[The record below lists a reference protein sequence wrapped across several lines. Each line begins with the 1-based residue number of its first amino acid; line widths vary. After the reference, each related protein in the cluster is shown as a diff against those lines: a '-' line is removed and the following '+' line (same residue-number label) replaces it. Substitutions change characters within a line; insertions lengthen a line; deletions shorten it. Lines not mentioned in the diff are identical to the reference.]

1 MGLLSGS
8 PFSYPEIVCICIQY
22 HLTFAAHHS
31 IIVMA
36 VPPFGAATTNNTE
49 MLMNTSVVIVCAGNS
64 TRMGG
69 VNKILLPL
77 GDRLVIGVTMQAF
90 QKCESVSEIVI
101 VARESD
107 IPAIK
112 SEAEAAGITKLAACT
127 TGGSTRQESVIN
139 GIKMISKEA
148 ELVAV
153 HDGARPLVK
162 PVHIEKVI
170 RDASVF
176 GGATLGVPVKDTIK
190 TVDDGLITDTPP
202 RSSLYITQT
211 PQIFK
216 RSLYF
221 EGIDFALE
229 HGLDFTDDCQ
239 LVEAIGGKVAMTTG
253 DYTNIKITTPEDIKL
268 AEVLMKL

>member
-1 MGLLSGS
+1 
-8 PFSYPEIVCICIQY
+8 
-22 HLTFAAHHS
+22 
-31 IIVMA
+31 
-36 VPPFGAATTNNTE
+36 
-49 MLMNTSVVIVCAGNS
+49 MNTSVIIVCAGNS

-69 VNKILLPL
+69 VNKILMPL

-90 QKCESVSEIVI
+90 QACGSVSEIVI
-101 VARESD
+101 VAREAD

-112 SEAEAAGITKLAACT
+112 AEAEAAGITKLTACT
-127 TGGSTRQESVIN
+127 VGGATRQESVIN
-139 GIKMISKEA
+139 GVKHISKEA
-148 ELVAV
+148 QLVAV

-162 PVHIEKVI
+162 PEHIEKVI
-170 RDASVF
+170 KDASVF

-190 TVDDGLITDTPP
+190 TVNDGLISDTPP
-202 RSSLYITQT
+202 RKFLYITQT

-216 RSLYF
+216 RQLYF

-268 AEVLMKL
+268 AEVLLAMQER

>member
-1 MGLLSGS
+1 M
-8 PFSYPEIVCICIQY
+8 
-22 HLTFAAHHS
+22 T
-31 IIVMA
+31 
-36 VPPFGAATTNNTE
+36 
-49 MLMNTSVVIVCAGNS
+49 TSVIIVCAGNS

-90 QKCESVSEIVI
+90 EKCESVKEIII
-101 VARESD
+101 VAREAD
-107 IPAIK
+107 IPAIQA
-112 SEAEAAGITKLAACT
+112 EAEAAGITKLKTCT
-127 TGGSTRQESVIN
+127 TGGDTRQASVIN
-139 GIKMISKEA
+139 GVKCISKDT

-162 PVHIEKVI
+162 PEHIERTIK
-170 RDASVF
+170 DASVF

-190 TVDDGLITDTPP
+190 TVNDGLITDTPP
-202 RSSLYITQT
+202 RKFLYITQT
-211 PQIFK
+211 PQVFK

-268 AEVLMKL
+268 AEVLLNL

>member
-1 MGLLSGS
+1 
-8 PFSYPEIVCICIQY
+8 
-22 HLTFAAHHS
+22 
-31 IIVMA
+31 
-36 VPPFGAATTNNTE
+36 
-49 MLMNTSVVIVCAGNS
+49 
-64 TRMGG
+64 MGG

-77 GDRLVIGVTMQAF
+77 GKRLVIGVTMLAF
-90 QKCESVSEIVI
+90 QNCESISEIVI
-101 VARESD
+101 VAREQD

-112 SEAEAAGITKLAACT
+112 AEAEAAGITKLIACT
-127 TGGSTRQESVIN
+127 TGGATRQESVIN
-139 GIKMISKEA
+139 GIKCISKGT

-162 PVHIEKVI
+162 PDHIEKVI

-190 TVDDGLITDTPP
+190 TVEDGLITDTPP
-202 RSSLYITQT
+202 RKLLYITQT

-239 LVEAIGGKVAMTTG
+239 LVEAIGGKVAMTVG
-253 DYTNIKITTPEDIKL
+253 DYTNIKITTPEDIRL

>member
-1 MGLLSGS
+1 
-8 PFSYPEIVCICIQY
+8 
-22 HLTFAAHHS
+22 
-31 IIVMA
+31 
-36 VPPFGAATTNNTE
+36 
-49 MLMNTSVVIVCAGNS
+49 MNTSVVIVCAGNS

-69 VNKILLPL
+69 VNKILLPI
-77 GDRLVIGVTMQAF
+77 GERLVIGVTMQAF
-90 QKCESVSEIVI
+90 QKCESIGEIII

-107 IPAIK
+107 IPAIRE
-112 SEAEAAGITKLAACT
+112 EADKAGITKLKECT
-127 TGGSTRQESVIN
+127 TGGATRQESVIN
-139 GIKMISKEA
+139 GIRCISKGIQ
-148 ELVAV
+148 LVAI

-162 PVHIEKVI
+162 PEHIEKVI
-170 RDASVF
+170 KDASVF

-190 TVDDGLITDTPP
+190 TVDGGLIIDTPP

-216 RSLYF
+216 RDLYF

-239 LVEAIGGKVAMTTG
+239 LVEAIGGKVAMTVG

-268 AEVLMKL
+268 AEVLLKL

>member
-1 MGLLSGS
+1 
-8 PFSYPEIVCICIQY
+8 
-22 HLTFAAHHS
+22 
-31 IIVMA
+31 
-36 VPPFGAATTNNTE
+36 
-49 MLMNTSVVIVCAGNS
+49 
-64 TRMGG
+64 MGG
-69 VNKILLPL
+69 VNKILMPL

-90 QKCESVSEIVI
+90 QACGSVSEIVI
-101 VARESD
+101 VAREAD

-112 SEAEAAGITKLAACT
+112 AEAEAAGITKLTACT
-127 TGGSTRQESVIN
+127 VGGATRQESVIN
-139 GIKMISKEA
+139 GVKQISKEA
-148 ELVAV
+148 QLVAV

-162 PVHIEKVI
+162 PEHIEKVI
-170 RDASVF
+170 KDASVF

-190 TVDDGLITDTPP
+190 TVNDGLISDTPP
-202 RSSLYITQT
+202 RKFLYITQT

-216 RSLYF
+216 RQLYF

-268 AEVLMKL
+268 AEVLLAMQE

>member
-1 MGLLSGS
+1 
-8 PFSYPEIVCICIQY
+8 
-22 HLTFAAHHS
+22 
-31 IIVMA
+31 
-36 VPPFGAATTNNTE
+36 
-49 MLMNTSVVIVCAGNS
+49 MNTSVIIVCAGNS

-69 VNKILLPL
+69 VNKILMPL

-90 QKCESVSEIVI
+90 QACGSVSEIVI
-101 VARESD
+101 VAREAD

-112 SEAEAAGITKLAACT
+112 AEADAAGITKLTACT
-127 TGGSTRQESVIN
+127 VGGATRQESVIN
-139 GIKMISKEA
+139 GVKQISKEA

-162 PVHIEKVI
+162 PEHIEKVI
-170 RDASVF
+170 KDASVF

-190 TVDDGLITDTPP
+190 TVNDGLISDTPP
-202 RSSLYITQT
+202 RKFLYITQT

-216 RSLYF
+216 RQLYF

-268 AEVLMKL
+268 AEVLLAMQER

>member
-1 MGLLSGS
+1 MK
-8 PFSYPEIVCICIQY
+8 
-22 HLTFAAHHS
+22 
-31 IIVMA
+31 
-36 VPPFGAATTNNTE
+36 
-49 MLMNTSVVIVCAGNS
+49 TSVVIVCAGKS

-77 GDRLVIGVTMQAF
+77 GDRKVIGVTMQAF
-90 QKCESVSEIVI
+90 QSCESVYEIII
-101 VARESD
+101 VAREDD
-107 IPAIK
+107 IPAIQA
-112 SEAEAAGITKLAACT
+112 EAEAAGITKLAACT
-127 TGGSTRQESVIN
+127 TGGATRQESVIN
-139 GIKMISKEA
+139 GIRKISKET

-162 PVHIEKVI
+162 PEHIEKVI
-170 RDASVF
+170 KDASVF

-190 TVDDGLITDTPP
+190 TVDGGLIIDTPP

-216 RSLYF
+216 RNLYF

-239 LVEAIGGKVAMTTG
+239 LVEAIGGKVAMTVG
-253 DYTNIKITTPEDIKL
+253 DYTNIKITTPEDIDI
-268 AEVLMKL
+268 AEVLLRRR

>member
-1 MGLLSGS
+1 
-8 PFSYPEIVCICIQY
+8 
-22 HLTFAAHHS
+22 
-31 IIVMA
+31 
-36 VPPFGAATTNNTE
+36 
-49 MLMNTSVVIVCAGNS
+49 
-64 TRMGG
+64 MGG
-69 VNKILLPL
+69 VNKILMPL

-90 QKCESVSEIVI
+90 QACGSVSEIVI
-101 VARESD
+101 VAREAD

-112 SEAEAAGITKLAACT
+112 AEAEAAGITKLTACT
-127 TGGSTRQESVIN
+127 GGGATRQESVIN
-139 GIKMISKEA
+139 GVKQISKEA

-162 PVHIEKVI
+162 PEHIEKVI
-170 RDASVF
+170 KDASVF
-176 GGATLGVPVKDTIK
+176 GGAALGVPVKDTIK
-190 TVDDGLITDTPP
+190 TVNDGLISDTPP
-202 RSSLYITQT
+202 RKFLYITQT

-216 RSLYF
+216 RQLYF

-268 AEVLMKL
+268 AEVLLAMQER

>member
-1 MGLLSGS
+1 
-8 PFSYPEIVCICIQY
+8 
-22 HLTFAAHHS
+22 
-31 IIVMA
+31 
-36 VPPFGAATTNNTE
+36 
-49 MLMNTSVVIVCAGNS
+49 MNTSVVIVCAGNS

-77 GDRLVIGVTMQAF
+77 GERLVIGVTMQAF
-90 QKCESVSEIVI
+90 QKCESVVEIII

-107 IPAIK
+107 IPAIRE
-112 SEAEAAGITKLAACT
+112 EADKAGITKLKECT
-127 TGGSTRQESVIN
+127 TGGATRQESVIN
-139 GIKMISKEA
+139 GIRCISKGIQ
-148 ELVAV
+148 LVAI

-162 PVHIEKVI
+162 PEHIEKVI
-170 RDASVF
+170 KDASVF

-190 TVDDGLITDTPP
+190 TVDGGLIIDTPP

-216 RSLYF
+216 RDLYF

-239 LVEAIGGKVAMTTG
+239 LVEAIGGKVAMTVG

-268 AEVLMKL
+268 AEVLLKL

>member
-1 MGLLSGS
+1 
-8 PFSYPEIVCICIQY
+8 
-22 HLTFAAHHS
+22 
-31 IIVMA
+31 
-36 VPPFGAATTNNTE
+36 
-49 MLMNTSVVIVCAGNS
+49 
-64 TRMGG
+64 MGG
-69 VNKILLPL
+69 VNKILMPL

-90 QKCESVSEIVI
+90 QACGSVSEIVI
-101 VARESD
+101 VAREAD

-112 SEAEAAGITKLAACT
+112 AEAEAAGITKLTACT
-127 TGGSTRQESVIN
+127 VGGATRQESVIN
-139 GIKMISKEA
+139 GVKQISKEA

-162 PVHIEKVI
+162 PEHIEKVI
-170 RDASVF
+170 KDASVF

-190 TVDDGLITDTPP
+190 TVNDGLISDTPP
-202 RSSLYITQT
+202 RKFLYITQT

-216 RSLYF
+216 RQLYF
-221 EGIDFALE
+221 EGLDFALE

-268 AEVLMKL
+268 AEVLLAMQER

>member
-1 MGLLSGS
+1 MK
-8 PFSYPEIVCICIQY
+8 
-22 HLTFAAHHS
+22 
-31 IIVMA
+31 
-36 VPPFGAATTNNTE
+36 
-49 MLMNTSVVIVCAGNS
+49 TSVVIVCAGNS

-77 GDRLVIGVTMQAF
+77 GDRKVIGVTMQAF
-90 QKCESVSEIVI
+90 QSCESVYEIII
-101 VARESD
+101 VAREDD
-107 IPAIK
+107 IPAIQA
-112 SEAEAAGITKLAACT
+112 EAEAAGITKLAACT
-127 TGGSTRQESVIN
+127 TGGATRQESVIN
-139 GIKMISKEA
+139 GIRKISKET

-162 PVHIEKVI
+162 PEHIEKVI
-170 RDASVF
+170 KDASVF

-190 TVDDGLITDTPP
+190 TVDGGLIIDTPP

-216 RSLYF
+216 RDLYF

-239 LVEAIGGKVAMTTG
+239 LVEAIGGKVAMTVG
-253 DYTNIKITTPEDIKL
+253 DYTNIKITTPEDIDI
-268 AEVLMKL
+268 AEVLLRRR

>member
-1 MGLLSGS
+1 MK
-8 PFSYPEIVCICIQY
+8 
-22 HLTFAAHHS
+22 
-31 IIVMA
+31 
-36 VPPFGAATTNNTE
+36 
-49 MLMNTSVVIVCAGNS
+49 TSAVIVCAGNS

-69 VNKILLPL
+69 VNKILLQL
-77 GDRLVIGVTMQAF
+77 GERKVIGVTMQAF
-90 QKCESVSEIVI
+90 QQCESITEIVI

-107 IPAIK
+107 IPAIQE
-112 SEAEAAGITKLAACT
+112 EAEAAGITKLAACT

-139 GIKMISKEA
+139 GIKKISKET
-148 ELVAV
+148 ELVAI

-162 PVHIEKVI
+162 PEHIEKVI
-170 RDASVF
+170 KDASVF

-190 TVDDGLITDTPP
+190 TVDGGLIIDTPP

-216 RSLYF
+216 RTLYF

-239 LVEAIGGKVAMTTG
+239 LVEAIGGKVAMTVG
-253 DYTNIKITTPEDIKL
+253 DYTNIKITTPEDIAI
-268 AEVLMKL
+268 AEVLLKM

>member
-1 MGLLSGS
+1 MK
-8 PFSYPEIVCICIQY
+8 
-22 HLTFAAHHS
+22 
-31 IIVMA
+31 
-36 VPPFGAATTNNTE
+36 
-49 MLMNTSVVIVCAGNS
+49 TSVVIVCAGNS

-77 GDRLVIGVTMQAF
+77 GERKVIGVTMQAF
-90 QKCESVSEIVI
+90 QACESVSEIII
-101 VARESD
+101 VAREDD
-107 IPAIK
+107 IPAIQA
-112 SEAEAAGITKLAACT
+112 EAEAAGITKLAACT
-127 TGGSTRQESVIN
+127 TGGSTRQESVFN
-139 GIKMISKEA
+139 GVRKISKES

-162 PVHIEKVI
+162 PEHIEKVI
-170 RDASVF
+170 KDASVF

-190 TVDDGLITDTPP
+190 TVDGGLIIDTPP

-216 RSLYF
+216 RRLYF

-239 LVEAIGGKVAMTTG
+239 LVEAIGGKVAMTVG
-253 DYTNIKITTPEDIKL
+253 DYTNIKITTPEDIAI
-268 AEVLMKL
+268 AEVLLKR

>member
-1 MGLLSGS
+1 
-8 PFSYPEIVCICIQY
+8 
-22 HLTFAAHHS
+22 
-31 IIVMA
+31 
-36 VPPFGAATTNNTE
+36 
-49 MLMNTSVVIVCAGNS
+49 
-64 TRMGG
+64 MGG
-69 VNKILLPL
+69 VNKILMPL

-90 QKCESVSEIVI
+90 QACGSVSEIVI
-101 VARESD
+101 VAREAD

-112 SEAEAAGITKLAACT
+112 AEAEAAGITKLTACT
-127 TGGSTRQESVIN
+127 VGGATRQESVIN
-139 GIKMISKEA
+139 GVKQISKEA
-148 ELVAV
+148 QLVAV

-162 PVHIEKVI
+162 PEHIEKVI
-170 RDASVF
+170 KDASVF

-190 TVDDGLITDTPP
+190 TVNDRLISDTPP
-202 RSSLYITQT
+202 RKFLYITQT

-216 RSLYF
+216 RQLYF

-268 AEVLMKL
+268 AEVLLAMQER

>member
-1 MGLLSGS
+1 
-8 PFSYPEIVCICIQY
+8 
-22 HLTFAAHHS
+22 
-31 IIVMA
+31 
-36 VPPFGAATTNNTE
+36 
-49 MLMNTSVVIVCAGNS
+49 MNTSVIIVCAGNS

-69 VNKILLPL
+69 VNKILMPL

-90 QKCESVSEIVI
+90 QACGSVSEIVI
-101 VARESD
+101 VAREAD

-112 SEAEAAGITKLAACT
+112 AEAEAAGITKLTACT
-127 TGGSTRQESVIN
+127 VGGATRQESVIN
-139 GIKMISKEA
+139 GVKQISREA
-148 ELVAV
+148 QLVAV

-162 PVHIEKVI
+162 PEHIEKVI
-170 RDASVF
+170 KDASVF

-190 TVDDGLITDTPP
+190 TVNDGLISDTPP
-202 RSSLYITQT
+202 RKFLYITQT

-216 RSLYF
+216 RQLYF

-268 AEVLMKL
+268 AEVLLAMQER